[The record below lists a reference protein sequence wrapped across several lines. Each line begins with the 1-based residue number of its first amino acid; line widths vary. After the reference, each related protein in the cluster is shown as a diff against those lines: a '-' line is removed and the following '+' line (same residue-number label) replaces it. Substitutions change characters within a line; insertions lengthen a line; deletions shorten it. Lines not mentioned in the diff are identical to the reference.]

1 MPVKT
6 IKSIFNFTIQE
17 PINVV
22 VKNQFQGKN
31 PSFIGQTNAPMQL
44 R

>member
-6 IKSIFNFTIQE
+6 IKSIFNFNPDSELDAEIRHLTIR
-17 PINVV
+17 N
-22 VKNQFQGKN
+22 
-31 PSFIGQTNAPMQL
+31 